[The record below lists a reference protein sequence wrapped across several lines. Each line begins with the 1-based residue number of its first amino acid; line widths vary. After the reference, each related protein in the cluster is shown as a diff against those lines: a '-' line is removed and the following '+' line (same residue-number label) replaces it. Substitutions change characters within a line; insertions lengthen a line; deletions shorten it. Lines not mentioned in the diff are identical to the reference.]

1 MLRCCRR
8 ERVSVPV
15 EVGSRDE
22 SHGES
27 VGHHASNL
35 VVNDDNSS
43 TKELYSIGLF
53 DGRVLLVRRVTAGDD
68 SRMHPCL

>member
-8 ERVSVPV
+8 ERVSVLV

-27 VGHHASNL
+27 VGIDASYL
-35 VVNDDNSS
+35 IVNDDNG
-43 TKELYSIGLF
+43 TTEELYSIGLF
-53 DGRVLLVRRVTAGDD
+53 DGRVLLVRRTNAEAI
-68 SRMHPCL
+68 R